1 MVAGAALLVSLLM
14 LVPLAFVASMAVR
27 AGWQTVSTLVFRPR
41 VGELLG
47 NATLLVVLTLP
58 LTTALALALAW
69 LTERS
74 DIPGARLWSALA
86 VAPLA
91 VPAFLHGYAWVSL
104 FPSFHGLGAAV
115 LLSVLAYT
123 PFLYLPIAAMLR
135 RLDPGLEDSA
145 GSLGLPPWRV
155 FVRVVLPQLRVAIC
169 GGGLLVGLHLLAE
182 YGLYGMLRFD
192 TFTTAILDQFQSG
205 FDGVAAN
212 MLAGVLAL
220 CSFALLG
227 TEALLRGRARYARIG
242 AGAARAASR
251 ARIGRLTPICLLLL
265 VLLQLAA
272 IGVPFVTI
280 ARWLV
285 AGGARVWQGVEI
297 GPALGSTAMLAILGA
312 SLATLLSA
320 PMAWLSVRAP
330 GRLQRVLEAGN
341 YVVGALPGVV
351 IALALV
357 TIAVTELRPLYQTTF
372 TIVLAYALMFL
383 PRAMLSLRA
392 GIAQAP
398 VELEHAAASL
408 GRSPLRAVW
417 AVTARLAAPGAA
429 AGLAMVALGITNE
442 LTATQM
448 LAPIGTETLAT
459 RFWSYTGELDYAAA
473 APYAL
478 IMVLLS
484 IPMTWL
490 LHAQSRRSAGR

>member
-1 MVAGAALLVSLLM
+1 MLLPLGFVAGMGVQ
-14 LVPLAFVASMAVR
+14 
-27 AGWQTVSTLVFRPR
+27 AGWQTVLVLVVRPR
-41 VGELLG
+41 VGELLV
-47 NATLLVVLTLP
+47 NVVALVVLTLP
-58 LTTALALALAW
+58 LATALALALAW

-115 LLSVLAYT
+115 LLSVIAYA

-155 FVRVVLPQLRVAIC
+155 FTRVVLPQLRLAIC
-169 GGGLLVGLHLLAE
+169 GGALLVGLHLLAE

-192 TFTTAILDQFQSG
+192 TFTTAILDQYQSA
-205 FDGVAAN
+205 FNGVAAN
-212 MLAGVLAL
+212 MLAAVLVL
-220 CSFALLG
+220 LSLTLLG
-227 TEALLRGRARYARIG
+227 GEALLRGTARYARLGGG
-242 AGAARAASR
+242 APRPATRTPL
-251 ARIGRLTPICLLLL
+251 GRLTHPCLAAL
-265 VLLQLAA
+265 VLLQVAA
-272 IGVPFVTI
+272 LGVPGVTI
-280 ARWLV
+280 LRWLV
-285 AGGARVWQGVEI
+285 AGGGAVWQAAEI
-297 GPALGSTAMLAILGA
+297 GPALASTAELAILGA
-312 SLATLLSA
+312 VTATLLSV

-330 GRLQRVLEAGN
+330 SRLQRVLEASN

-351 IALALV
+351 TALALV
-357 TIAVTELRPLYQTTF
+357 TLAVTALRPLYQTTF

-383 PRAMLSLRA
+383 PRTMLSLRA
-392 GIAQAP
+392 GLAQAP

-459 RFWSYTGELDYAAA
+459 RFWSYTGELDYASA

-490 LHAQSRRSAGR
+490 LYVHSKRTAGR